1 MYYPTRTTE
10 TGKSVSAASRTDKNT
25 YYGYTGSDKILAT
38 SNEYKMLFENKYY
51 WLASRCVSS
60 GSSLSHF
67 SVHNVE
73 SGDVYGT
80 RVGSGNSGSFY
91 EVSISRGVCPIVYLK
106 SDIQTSGKDS
116 SGAWTIIEEK

>member
-51 WLASRCVSS
+51 WLASRCVFSDTI
-60 GSSLSHF
+60 LSKLD
-67 SVHNVE
+67 VCCVE
-73 SGDVYGT
+73 SYYVYAYPVAVAMDKFGDSSWDDHNHYGV
-80 RVGSGNSGSFY
+80 RPV
-91 EVSISRGVCPIVYLK
+91 VYLK

-116 SGAWTIIEEK
+116 SGAWKIE